1 MASPVMAP
9 VQCEANLFCGIN
21 TPKDIENMTD
31 LEKKPFPVIT
41 TPARVKKGECFEVA
55 VEVGKLL
62 KHPNEPAHYI
72 NFIDIYADHTYLARL
87 DLTPQK
93 TCPIMKI
100 CLSLDHIHEKL
111 RAFAHCNIHGVWES
125 QAKIEVTQ

>member
-1 MASPVMAP
+1 MANSSTAAL
-9 VQCEANLFCGIN
+9 QCEADLFCGIN
-21 TPKDIENMTD
+21 TPKDTENMTD
-31 LEKKPFPVIT
+31 LEKKHFPVIT
-41 TPARVKKGECFEVA
+41 TPPRVKKGQCFDVTI
-55 VEVGKLL
+55 EVGKLL

-72 NFIDIYADHTYLARL
+72 DFIDLYADHTYLARL

-93 TCPIMKI
+93 TSPIMKI

-125 QAKIEVTQ
+125 QARIEITE